1 MPKGT
6 PIVANIGV
14 ATELIRFVVSGIY
27 SGDGSSGRTVGGN
40 GTEAHDEDDPKATM
54 ANHVGHCT
62 VLNIRLLHF
71 VTASTAEHEIISN
84 FSQNC
89 PHYIFISQW
98 NNLKSGTNTSI
109 NDTCLSKTE
118 GYTAENS
125 QNFVTNQ
132 LGRIALA
139 GRKEQNMKEREGN
152 NYHRPNYD
160 YGACEIMR
168 LHPVGDGL
176 QSGHDR
182 LVEHRKH
189 YQSRENQHHREDGLW
204 MRQLM
209 TLEKC
214 KNCVLI
220 HFQMVFFFL
229 ILFR

>member
-6 PIVANIGV
+6 PTVANIGV

-71 VTASTAEHEIISN
+71 VTASTAGIFEHEIISN
-84 FSQNC
+84 FSQNR
-89 PHYIFISQW
+89 PHYILISQW
-98 NNLKSGTNTSI
+98 NNLKSGTHTSI

-118 GYTAENS
+118 SYTAENS

-139 GRKEQNMKEREGN
+139 GRKEQNMKELTGGIMA
-152 NYHRPNYD
+152 PAKLC
-160 YGACEIMR
+160 ACIQ
-168 LHPVGDGL
+168 PVTGFNPVTIASWNTESIIRAVRTRTTGRMV
-176 QSGHDR
+176 SG
-182 LVEHRKH
+182 
-189 YQSRENQHHREDGLW
+189 

-220 HFQMVFFFL
+220 HCQMLFFFL
-229 ILFR
+229 MLFR